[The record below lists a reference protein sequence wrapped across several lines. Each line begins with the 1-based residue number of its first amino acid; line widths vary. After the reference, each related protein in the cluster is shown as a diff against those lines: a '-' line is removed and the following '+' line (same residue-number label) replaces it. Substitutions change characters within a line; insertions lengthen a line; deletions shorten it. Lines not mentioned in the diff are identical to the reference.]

1 MFGIKRTKQFMAAQ
15 NALVA
20 KYTFFQMSEK
30 DQELIIDCTL
40 YLLETGGFPKDD
52 VQRRMEKL
60 LNDPK
65 EELERFLF
73 FSQAMLRF
81 GVEPALHGLLYED
94 TWNPLK
100 QNPFIILFEAEKEIE
115 KVKRMIKAKCNVDMD
130 KIPFKVGFPG
140 EKKLKEETHS

>member
-65 EELERFLF
+65 EELERFLL
-73 FSQAMLRF
+73 FSQAMLKL
-81 GVEPALHGLLYED
+81 GVAPALRGILYED
-94 TWNPLK
+94 NWNPLK

-130 KIPFKVGFPG
+130 KIPYQVGLESAKGSTPF
-140 EKKLKEETHS
+140 